1 MLSLDLRALE
11 MIATDV
17 WAALPARPDWLSRL
31 AADAD
36 ARRVR
41 ADYDTGSILEE
52 EAYLLWALAESTRAR
67 VVIEVGTFIGT
78 STHALAMGSKV
89 EAVYTCDISND
100 CLPGTHVIRPYPK
113 VASQDMLQRLCRL
126 GVTADL
132 CFFDGVLRQADADA
146 LTFLTHPGTVYAF
159 HDYNYGPKIRAN
171 GAREIMPRKGIGNV
185 RLLIPKLPMHVLVE
199 PRPGTTL
206 ALLVPA

>member
-1 MLSLDLRALE
+1 

-17 WAALPARPDWLSRL
+17 WAELPARPDWLSSL
-31 AADAD
+31 VEDAH

-52 EAYLLWALAESTRAR
+52 EAYLLWALAESTQAR

-78 STHALAMGSKV
+78 STQALAMGSKV

-100 CLPGTHVIRPYPK
+100 CLPGTHVIRTYPK
-113 VASQDMLQRLCRL
+113 VTSQDMLGRLCRL
-126 GVTADL
+126 GVIADL
-132 CFFDGVLRQADADA
+132 FFFDGVLRQADADA
-146 LTFLTHPGTVYAF
+146 LKFLTHSETVYAF

-171 GAREIMPRKGIGNV
+171 GVREIMPRKGIGNV
-185 RLLIPKLPMHVLVE
+185 ILLKPLFPGHVLID
-199 PRPGTTL
+199 PPDGTTL
-206 ALLVPA
+206 AVLAPEGRL